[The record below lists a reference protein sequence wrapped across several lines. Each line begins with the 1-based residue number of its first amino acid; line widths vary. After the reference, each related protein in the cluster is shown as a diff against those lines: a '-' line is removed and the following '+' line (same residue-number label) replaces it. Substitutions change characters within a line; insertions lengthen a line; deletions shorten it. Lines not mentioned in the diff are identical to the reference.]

1 MQPETKDVS
10 VDILDEA
17 IHTAIGESAL
27 KMIPYLK
34 AIVAFHKTWE
44 TLRDQLFLKKVLMF
58 LRNPSNISEG
68 ERVAFF
74 DKLKEDPKE
83 AQKLS
88 DSLVLLLDK
97 MDDMDK
103 AEMLAKIFE
112 PYVKG
117 KIPFECFRRLASAI
131 DLGFLEDLQALASAP
146 KNPKGFI
153 FPFLSNLIRTGL
165 AEINPTAVPV
175 SDGWGQNVVTLQ
187 HRTSPLGKIYIGCMT
202 GDFNYSGDS

>member
-1 MQPETKDVS
+1 
-10 VDILDEA
+10 
-17 IHTAIGESAL
+17 
-27 KMIPYLK
+27 MIPYLK

-58 LRNPSNISEG
+58 LRNPLRNISKG

-88 DSLVLLLDK
+88 GSLVLLLDK

-153 FPFLSNLIRTGL
+153 FPFLPNLIRTGPCRNKPHCRAGL
-165 AEINPTAVPV
+165 RWMGSKRRHTATPDK
-175 SDGWGQNVVTLQ
+175 STWENLYRLHDGRFQLF
-187 HRTSPLGKIYIGCMT
+187 R
-202 GDFNYSGDS
+202 